1 MPQPCQASPTQG
13 TLIPAA
19 PEMPSC
25 PTAASRG
32 MEEGLDT
39 AHGPLQSPKS
49 DACPACLPSQRIF
62 FCQDLI
68 SEIRCAV
75 LHPALN
81 LCWWD
86 TRERSWG
93 FPTPFV
99 LLDFAASGDFITS
112 GEQAETQ
119 NNPPV
124 PQLAEL
130 LR

>member
-1 MPQPCQASPTQG
+1 MPA
-13 TLIPAA
+13 LPAF
-19 PEMPSC
+19 PPRE
-25 PTAASRG
+25 
-32 MEEGLDT
+32 
-39 AHGPLQSPKS
+39 
-49 DACPACLPSQRIF
+49 F
-62 FCQDLI
+62 FFFFQDLI

-99 LLDFAASGDFITS
+99 LLDCAASGDFITS
-112 GEQAETQ
+112 GEQAETR